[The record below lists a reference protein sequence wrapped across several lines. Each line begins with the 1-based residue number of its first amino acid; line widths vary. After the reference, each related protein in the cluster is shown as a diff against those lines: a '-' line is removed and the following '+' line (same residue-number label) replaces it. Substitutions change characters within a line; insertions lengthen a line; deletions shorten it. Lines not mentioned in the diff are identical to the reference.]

1 MYCSWRRLGF
11 TSPLT
16 SEYFANGSNRT
27 KIKLPNANGQSKTVE
42 TGSLTERG
50 AGEEEEGGGGGRWV
64 GVTYS
69 NDFQTGSLS
78 KIGSL
83 KELKRSLTKTQWKP
97 HYSFN
102 SELSSCLNEY
112 LIKCSS
118 LVEKPKPSSAFKA
131 SLFWAWTPPD
141 TCGEGR
147 HIVTAERA
155 VSYILHHHI
164 ALWVNF

>member
-27 KIKLPNANGQSKTVE
+27 KIKLPNANSQSKTVE

-50 AGEEEEGGGGGRWV
+50 AGEEEEGGGGV
-64 GVTYS
+64 GLTYS

-83 KELKRSLTKTQWKP
+83 KELKRSLTKTQ
-97 HYSFN
+97 
-102 SELSSCLNEY
+102 
-112 LIKCSS
+112 
-118 LVEKPKPSSAFKA
+118 
-131 SLFWAWTPPD
+131 
-141 TCGEGR
+141 
-147 HIVTAERA
+147 
-155 VSYILHHHI
+155 
-164 ALWVNF
+164 